1 MWQALGSELQDP
13 RPFPSIGDLLE
24 SIDIAQ
30 LLDQL
35 HNSNAGA
42 LHSNTDGLSI
52 HEKLRFD
59 VSLHATDPGNDL
71 SLCHLYLQDFSDFD
85 ARRRQ

>member
-1 MWQALGSELQDP
+1 MWQALGSELQYP
-13 RPFPSIGDLLE
+13 RAFPPIGDLLE
-24 SIDIAQ
+24 SIDITQ

-35 HNSNAGA
+35 HNSSAGA